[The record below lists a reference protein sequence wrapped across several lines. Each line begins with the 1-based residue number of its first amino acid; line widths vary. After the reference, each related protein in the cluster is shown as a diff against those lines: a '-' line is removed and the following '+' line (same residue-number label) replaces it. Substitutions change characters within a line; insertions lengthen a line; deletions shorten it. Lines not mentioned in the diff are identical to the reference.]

1 MFNNLKQT
9 FYPINTTTKWS
20 PMDTEKLFNLNLKKY
35 KNHKTLEFYLENPI
49 DYQFNNCGFRT
60 PDDFNDVDY
69 GNVFLGCSHTMGVG
83 HHLENTWSYKLNQQ
97 VGGKFWNISAGG
109 IGIMTN
115 FRLLLAHYKDLKIKN
130 IFHYV
135 PKYPRYEFYVDGE
148 FKILNIGRDK
158 LSDECV
164 NLLGDLYQIEL
175 THIPYTMAINQLA
188 QNIGCNYYLINDF
201 IPNKTSYSIE
211 ARDLYHFSTNQQN
224 QIYEKFLNKFN
235 KKEVVNFDF
244 KQNII

>member
-9 FYPINTTTKWS
+9 FHPINTTTKWS
-20 PMDTEKLFNLNLKKY
+20 NMDTENLFNLNLKKN
-35 KNHKTLEFYLENPI
+35 KNNETLNFYLENPI
-49 DYQFNNCGFRT
+49 NYQFNNFGFRT
-60 PDDFNDVDY
+60 PDNFNNVDY

-97 VGGKFWNISAGG
+97 VGGKFWNISVGG
-109 IGIMTN
+109 VGIMTN